1 MSRRSPRPSE
11 PVRAVFAR
19 EDGKIL
25 DHPELLM
32 AAVGGGQ
39 PRAVDPAELTPI
51 PRGSDLYLLPG
62 RTALGVNPKTGTIQG
77 VDEAGSCAAAAFLA
91 PAWTLQLHPAYE
103 TRENAPTLP
112 LFAYSAIGFADDQFW
127 TSAVR
132 VDPDTRQD
140 PWRFDEARLPEQVR
154 ERVKQ
159 SDGNLVVQQLERCA
173 LEYRCRAA
181 QNYFIGRHEAPIP
194 TSITCNSRCVGCI
207 SLQSDGSFPA
217 SHERVRRAPT
227 PQEIADMALDH
238 LARVPDGVV
247 SYGQGC
253 EGEPLLGGELLPRS
267 VELIRAG
274 SESSTININTNGSV
288 PDVVDAMCEA
298 GLDSIRVSLN
308 SPRESIY
315 DPYYRPATYRFE
327 DVKESLRRVK
337 AHTKF
342 RSINYLV
349 FPGVTDTEAEL
360 EAMTA
365 FNEEVDLDL
374 IQMRNLN
381 IDPELYRSILPAGSV
396 EDGMGMQQW
405 MRAFQERFP
414 HIQYG
419 YFNPTKASYALMR
432 RRRRKH
438 SSGGA
443 PHGSAD

>member
-1 MSRRSPRPSE
+1 MSRRSPTPSE
-11 PVRAVFAR
+11 PVRAVYAR
-19 EDGKIL
+19 SDGTIL

-32 AAVGGGQ
+32 AAVGGGR
-39 PRAVDPAELTPI
+39 PRPVDPSELTLI

-62 RTALGVNPKTGTIQG
+62 RTALGIDAATGGIRA
-77 VDEAGSCAAAAFLA
+77 VEELDSCAAAAFLA

-103 TRENAPTLP
+103 TRPDAPTLP

-140 PWRFDEARLPEQVR
+140 PWRFDEERLAGQVR
-154 ERVKQ
+154 ERVRA
-159 SDGNLVVQQLERCA
+159 SEGNLVVQQLERCA

-207 SLQSDGSFPA
+207 SLQSDGTFPA

-238 LARVPDGVV
+238 LSRVPDGVV

-253 EGEPLLGGELLPRS
+253 EGEPLLGGELLPQS
-267 VELIRAG
+267 VKLIRQG
-274 SESSTININTNGSV
+274 SERGTININTNGSL
-288 PDVVDAMCEA
+288 PDVVEAMCEA
-298 GLDSIRVSLN
+298 GLDSIRISLN
-308 SPRESIY
+308 SPREDLY
-315 DPYYRPATYRFE
+315 DAYYRPANYRFE

-337 AHTKF
+337 KHGRY

-349 FPGVTDTEAEL
+349 FPGVSDTEAEL
-360 EAMTA
+360 EAMTE
-365 FNEEVDLDL
+365 FMREVELDL

-381 IDPELYRSILPAGSV
+381 IDPELYRSILP
-396 EDGMGMQQW
+396 EDTVQEGMGMRNW

-419 YFNPTKASYALMR
+419 YFNPNRASYELMR
-432 RRRRKH
+432 KRER
-438 SSGGA
+438 
-443 PHGSAD
+443 